1 MPNYTRRGIAYP
13 TPYDLIKSGNMP
25 SKLASDLQS
34 QAATTDYA
42 IGVEGVRAQVEATAA
57 ATSSATRDATRA
69 ATRDATAAA
78 INDAN
83 TRYGDLPGR
92 IADTQNDVD
101 QQAQILA
108 GHETRIS
115 AVETLGGLAPGDT
128 SDATMAN
135 VLANPAT
142 QSGAALRETFELR
155 SVNNTKNYEGTPQQR
170 LEQALADD
178 GVVQFDE
185 TVTHDGNI
193 TGFWL
198 TTIFGTGVIHL
209 PDGSTFTPDPK
220 PVSGQTITNTVYV
233 HAQNGNDSNDGLTP
247 ETAFRSVMGMYNRVL
262 RRLTAQQ
269 AAQAR
274 WVVRLS
280 GQFTTAHRFSEL
292 PDFPKGLVFQ
302 GEPPVDGENQTSF
315 TRVDGTHHI
324 CFWIEPGA
332 DNVEFYNIHFQDYTS
347 DGTVSN
353 GYAVLMKLGGRLVVR
368 DCSSDNCDTGF
379 AAIQNV
385 NFSIH
390 DNATTGGVWGI
401 KAQYNSSGA
410 FNRNHIS
417 GASQYGVHVTR
428 NTVAHFD
435 YNTVEN
441 CGIAGAQVE
450 MASRAALVE
459 NTFRNN
465 PTGVLVQGA
474 AEWINND
481 NIFLHNGVNYAH
493 NGVGRENRMHS
504 QGLGASNEF
513 RIHSTLAAAAYTEG
527 MTVDH
532 PGGSNRVTVFS
543 GASAGRIPGGWFG
556 DPTKRLRFEVVGRI
570 ISNGS
575 SHGAVVD
582 IGAVDR
588 DGSNWASTAVAP
600 LGSTLDGDFR
610 AEMFVVPS
618 SFSSQRRE
626 RITTTV
632 QGVFFSAGFGTVDFS
647 TERTLR
653 LTVRGASGGAP
664 FTAEIFYMNVYAIG

>member
-42 IGVEGVRAQVEATAA
+42 IGVEGARAQVEATTA
-57 ATSSATRDATRA
+57 ATRDATSAATRA
-69 ATRDATAAA
+69 ATRDATTAA
-78 INDAN
+78 INYAN
-83 TRYGDLPGR
+83 SRYGDLPGR
-92 IADTQNDVD
+92 IADTQNVVD
-101 QQAQILA
+101 QQAQILT
-108 GHETRIS
+108 GHDTRIS

-128 SDATMAN
+128 SDATMAS

-185 TVTHDGNI
+185 TITHTGNI
-193 TGFWL
+193 TGFWANP
-198 TTIFGTGVIHL
+198 IYGTGVIHL
-209 PDGSTFTPDPK
+209 PDGSIFTPDPK
-220 PVSGQTITNTVYV
+220 PESGQRITNTVYV
-233 HAQNGNDSNDGLTP
+233 QAQNGDDNNDGLTP
-247 ETAFRSVMGMYNRVL
+247 DTAFRSVTGMYNQVL

-292 PDFPKGLVFQ
+292 PDFPKGLIFQ
-302 GEPPVDGENQTSF
+302 GDPRINGEIQTTFDGGG
-315 TRVDGTHHI
+315 DTHHI

-332 DNVEFYNIHFQDYTS
+332 DNIEFYDIGFKDYASGGSTR
-347 DGTVSN
+347 N

-368 DCSSDNCDTGF
+368 DCSSENSDTAF

-390 DNATTGGVWGI
+390 DNDVRGGTWGI

-417 GASQYGVHVTR
+417 GAAHYGVHVTR

-474 AEWINND
+474 AEWVNND
-481 NIFLHNGVNYAH
+481 NIFLNNGVNYAH
-493 NGVGRENRMHS
+493 HGVGRENRMHS

-513 RIHSTLAAAAYTEG
+513 RIHSTLAAADYTEG

-532 PGGSNRVTVFS
+532 PGGSSRLTVFS

-570 ISNGS
+570 ISDGS

-600 LGSTLDGDFR
+600 LGSTLNGDFR
-610 AEMFVVPS
+610 AEMFVVPT

-632 QGVFFSAGFGTVDFS
+632 QGVFFSAGFGSVDFS
-647 TERTLR
+647 AERTLR